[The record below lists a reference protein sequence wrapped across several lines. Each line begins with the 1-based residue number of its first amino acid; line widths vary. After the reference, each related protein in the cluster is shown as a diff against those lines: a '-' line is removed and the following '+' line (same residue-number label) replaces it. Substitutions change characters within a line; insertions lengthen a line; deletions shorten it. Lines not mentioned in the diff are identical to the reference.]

1 MWQIAVY
8 RPAALFSLKIGVATA
23 TAAKS
28 LFLPTPFAIRTAL
41 LDAAIRIDGLQN
53 AESAFETLKS
63 FAIAARPPDAVA
75 VTNLF
80 AKVQKPRRM
89 DKPKGAEEEEPTAS
103 ASAMIKSIA
112 FREYVYLAGDLELA
126 FSGEAEAL
134 AKLRGWLPHV
144 NYFGK
149 RGSFFQLVELPR
161 LAEQAE
167 HFYMLDGM
175 TLQGGQVVSPMNGS
189 FPLGIIQLMD
199 DWGESMT
206 FDALNIYTDEKI
218 RVGEERIRK
227 GVVLPYRLTRSSK
240 SFSLYERVET
250 RAPFLNDVR

>member
-1 MWQIAVY
+1 MWQIAIY

-41 LDAAIRIDGLQN
+41 LDAAIRVDGLQH

-63 FAIAARPPDAVA
+63 LGIAARPPEAVA

-80 AKVQKPRRM
+80 AKVQKPRRT
-89 DKPKGAEEEEPTAS
+89 DKPKGKKEEKQEEEEDAT

-112 FREYVYLAGDLELA
+112 FREYVHLAGELALA
-126 FSGEAEAL
+126 FSGETDAL
-134 AKLRGWLPHV
+134 TSLRGWLPHV

-149 RGSFFQLVELPR
+149 RGSFFQLVELSSVK
-161 LAEQAE
+161 EQVE
-167 HFYMLDGM
+167 NFYMLDGM
-175 TLQGGQVVSPMNGS
+175 TMQGGQIVAPMNGA

-199 DWGESMT
+199 DWGESLT
-206 FDALNIYTDEKI
+206 FEQLNIYTDERI
-218 RVGEERIRK
+218 RLGQERIRK
-227 GVVLPYRLTRSSK
+227 SVILPYRLTRSSK
-240 SFSLYERVET
+240 SFSLYERVE
-250 RAPFLNDVR
+250 